1 MFVGFFLDMMT
12 GSHELIHKMTTS
24 IYLRCATDGLVC
36 GMTDCFWDT
45 CSKIHGSPS
54 FTLREGQTDAD
65 DEVERGEDKGREGD
79 ESPAVIIIEIIGM
92 GS

>member
-1 MFVGFFLDMMT
+1 L
-12 GSHELIHKMTTS
+12 
-24 IYLRCATDGLVC
+24 
-36 GMTDCFWDT
+36 WNDT

-54 FTLREGQTDAD
+54 FTLKEGQTDVD

-79 ESPAVIIIEIIGM
+79 EFPAVVIIEIIGM